1 MTIDKVI
8 TALKNMNSEEQ
19 QQLLEKMP
27 EKPKLILSLVCYED
41 LNFQEISNIL
51 DHSEKEIIQ
60 LVMDA
65 MRRVCI
71 RIA

>member
-8 TALKNMNSEEQ
+8 TALKSMDSEEQ

-27 EKPKLILSLVCYED
+27 EKSKLILALICYD
-41 LNFQEISNIL
+41 NLNFQEISNIL
-51 DHSEKEIIQ
+51 GHSEKEIIQ

-65 MRRVCI
+65 MRKVCI
-71 RIA
+71 RLA